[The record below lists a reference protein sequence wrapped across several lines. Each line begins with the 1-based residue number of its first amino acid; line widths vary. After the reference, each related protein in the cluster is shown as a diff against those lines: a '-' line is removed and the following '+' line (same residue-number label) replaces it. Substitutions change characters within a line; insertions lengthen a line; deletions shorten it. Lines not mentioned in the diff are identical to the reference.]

1 MMSSKETEISES
13 ILEHSH
19 PLDNSLGFLVNVVGR
34 LMKRSLYLKL
44 SKSGVTPTQWTVL
57 MCLWAQD
64 GLSFTEL
71 GKRLSFDH
79 PTITGVVDRMEREKM
94 VKRQRDHLD
103 RRVVKVFLTQK
114 GKNLES
120 LVANTGAEVDR
131 ETVADLNSAE
141 VEQFRHWLL
150 AFREKLTEDTAASNQ
165 REFPR
170 IDQSSGEHDN

>member
-1 MMSSKETEISES
+1 MSSKETENSEAT
-13 ILEHSH
+13 LEPSH

-44 SKSGVTPTQWTVL
+44 SRSGITPTQWTVL

-71 GKRLSFDH
+71 SKRLSFDH
-79 PTITGVVDRMEREKM
+79 PTITGVVDRMEREKL
-94 VKRQRDHLD
+94 VKRQRDQLD

-120 LVANTGAEVDR
+120 ITAKAGTEVDQ
-131 ETVADLNSAE
+131 ETVADLTPAE
-141 VEQFRHWLL
+141 VEQFRSWLL
-150 AFREKLTEDTAASNQ
+150 EFREKLTEDITALSN
-165 REFPR
+165 REFPK
-170 IDQSSGEHDN
+170 IDESNGGRDR